1 MKYKGR
7 FYNQNLPLV
16 DGKRLFVYLD
26 DIEIIINYDKDEPFD
41 VIQMAILLERNSI
54 FTNYDVFECLIPAGT
69 DKEAKAKAKVVA
81 KQVIRCRILGID
93 FNDAINQNM
102 IRENATE

>member
-41 VIQMAILLERNSI
+41 VIQMAILL
-54 FTNYDVFECLIPAGT
+54 
-69 DKEAKAKAKVVA
+69 
-81 KQVIRCRILGID
+81 
-93 FNDAINQNM
+93 
-102 IRENATE
+102 